1 MATAFLSRLRAATEH
16 ALRLTTA
23 TPRPH
28 PSRPRSRERVREGA
42 REGGEGAAGRSSP
55 DLGTLVSRMASTKTE
70 LARAN
75 TSWQPK
81 LPFVR
86 IEIMASG
93 PFDSLR
99 GIRTAVNRL
108 QHNLVHATRKGAL
121 ELRLTEIRPRCR
133 HSTAWSREPLDPG
146 ASTTEWQCFVDAFA
160 AQSPRSRTLFV
171 PAFRES
177 LRNHVN
183 HVVVFGDQFDD
194 GLLPLCSA
202 MHAFRRQGVRVST
215 FYLGEDFNGRSIC
228 HLLALSTGGIFMHLS
243 EQHNFDAVLPI
254 IAAFACGDRAQL
266 AALSPAAPEARALIA
281 QLRRR

>member
-1 MATAFLSRLRAATEH
+1 MGTEFLSRLRAATEH
-16 ALRLTTA
+16 ALRMTTRS
-23 TPRPH
+23 PYPPPH
-28 PSRPRSRERVREGA
+28 AAESRES
-42 REGGEGAAGRSSP
+42 AADRNASGPHMRTLFSRLASP
-55 DLGTLVSRMASTKTE
+55 KAE

-75 TSWQPK
+75 ASWQPK
-81 LPFVR
+81 APLIR

-108 QHNLVHATRKGAL
+108 QHNLVSATRKATL

-133 HSTAWSREPLDPG
+133 HSTAWSGEPLDPG

-160 AQSPRSRTLFV
+160 AQSAPPRTLFV

-177 LRNHVN
+177 LSNRVN
-183 HVVVFGDQFDD
+183 HVVVFGDRFDD
-194 GLLPLCSA
+194 GLLLLYSA

-215 FYLGEDFNGRSIC
+215 FYLGDDFSGRNIY
-228 HLLALSTGGIFMHLS
+228 HFLARGTGGVFMHLT
-243 EQHNFDAVLPI
+243 EQQSFDAVLPI
-254 IAAFACGDRAQL
+254 VAAFACGDRAQL

-281 QLRRR
+281 RLQRR